1 MVNLAKESKSNCAKT
16 LTRDDMFDDRV
27 WGI

>member
-1 MVNLAKESKSNCAKT
+1 MVNLAKESRSIYAKT